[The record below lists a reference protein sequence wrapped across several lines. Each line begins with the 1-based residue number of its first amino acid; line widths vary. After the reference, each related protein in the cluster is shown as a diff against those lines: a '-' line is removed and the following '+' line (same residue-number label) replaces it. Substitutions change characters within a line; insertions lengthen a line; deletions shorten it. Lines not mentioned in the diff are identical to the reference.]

1 MSDFALQKSRFFS
14 PNPPEAAKNALIR
27 ELRKS
32 ALRFFN
38 G

>member
-1 MSDFALQKSRFFS
+1 MSKLILQKSRFFS
-14 PNPPEAAKNALIR
+14 PNPPEAAKNAGIR